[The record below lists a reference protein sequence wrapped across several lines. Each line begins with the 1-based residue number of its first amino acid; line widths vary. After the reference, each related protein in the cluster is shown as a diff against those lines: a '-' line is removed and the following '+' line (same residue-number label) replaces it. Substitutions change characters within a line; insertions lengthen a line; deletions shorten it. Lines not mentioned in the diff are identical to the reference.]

1 MSTVPNRESY
11 RIFQFFFPAMVL
23 FSLYLAYL
31 LANPFLHAI
40 IMGIV
45 FAVLSWPIQKKML
58 RLTKGKWKR
67 IPATLLTMLIIL
79 ICVILPFTVFIVR
92 LIPQALVSLTA
103 ISEWLAGFDLNA
115 FLDSQTV
122 HNFFSLIKEYLPFID
137 PETDDISTALLEAT
151 RTASQYL
158 LKGATTV
165 VSNALTFA
173 LHFALVLLVMFFMLL
188 DGEAMLARFMYLFP
202 LKEVQKDAIVDRLRA
217 VAKAVL
223 VGGVLVA
230 LLQGFVGAVGMAI
243 VGMPVLFCGA
253 LMALASFVPVL
264 GTGLVWIPVAVWLFI
279 NGMTWQGVFVLVW
292 CGAIVTTIDSVMRPL
307 FMSNQAGLSTF
318 FLFMSILGGLKAF
331 GMLGIFYGPLILG
344 FVVVMLSLYAKEYQ
358 GFLSNRSSGLKNG
371 GQDPP
376 AIAPPPVTTAETA
389 ATSAV
394 ETAAAPVAPAAPNA
408 PVAPVEPAT
417 PTA

>member
-1 MSTVPNRESY
+1 MSPNRESL

-23 FSLYLAYL
+23 FSLYLAYMV
-31 LANPFLHAI
+31 ASPFLHAI

-58 RLTKGKWKR
+58 KLTKRKWKR
-67 IPATLLTMLIIL
+67 IPATILTMLIIVV
-79 ICVILPFTVFIVR
+79 CVILPFAVFIAR
-92 LIPQALVSLTA
+92 LIPQALGSLSS
-103 ISEWLAGFDLNA
+103 ISEWLVNFNLNE

-122 HNFFSLIKEYLPFID
+122 HNFFSLIKEHLPFIN
-137 PETDDISTALLEAT
+137 PETDDIGAALLDAT
-151 RTASQYL
+151 RAASQFL

-173 LHFALVLLVMFFMLL
+173 MHFALVLLVMFFMLL
-188 DGEAMLARFMYLFP
+188 DGEDMMARFMYLFP
-202 LKEVQKDAIVDRLRA
+202 LKEVQKDAIFDRLRA

-230 LLQGFVGAVGMAI
+230 ILQGLVGAVGMAV

-264 GTGLVWIPVAVWLFI
+264 GTGLVWVPVSVWLFI
-279 NGMTWQGVFVLVW
+279 NGMTWQGVFILIW
-292 CGAIVTTIDSVMRPL
+292 CGGIVTTIDSVMRPL

-358 GFLSNRSSGLKNG
+358 SFLTNRSPSLK
-371 GQDPP
+371 
-376 AIAPPPVTTAETA
+376 AEHAPPSEKSPET
-389 ATSAV
+389 V
-394 ETAAAPVAPAAPNA
+394 
-408 PVAPVEPAT
+408 
-417 PTA
+417 